1 MSPETIAAIEADP
14 RYRALVARRSRFGW
28 TLTAIMLT
36 AYFAFLLL
44 IAFDKEALAAPIGG
58 GVISLGI
65 PIGLGLILLAITLTG
80 VYVARANREYDV
92 LTRAIVEKY
101 GE

>member
-14 RYRALVARRSRFGW
+14 RYRTLVSRRSRFGW
-28 TLTAIMLT
+28 TLTAIMLI

-44 IAFDKEALAAPIGG
+44 IAFDKEALAQPIGG
-58 GVISLGI
+58 GGVSLGI
-65 PIGLGLILLAITLTG
+65 PIGLGLILLAIALTG
-80 VYVARANREYDV
+80 IYVARANREYDA
-92 LTRAIVEKY
+92 LTRAIVEDY

>member
-1 MSPETIAAIEADP
+1 MSPEAIAAIEADP
-14 RYRALVARRSRFGW
+14 RYRELVSRRSRFAW
-28 TLTAIMLT
+28 LLTAIMLA

-44 IAFDKEALAAPIGG
+44 IAFDKEALARPIGG

-65 PIGLGLILLAITLTG
+65 PIGIGLILLAIALTG
-80 VYVARANREYDV
+80 VYVARANREYDA
-92 LTRAIVEKY
+92 LTRAIVAEH